1 MRRLLLG
8 LLFVILN
15 LSFSYAQCVAKW
27 ITADDSLVNKPNT
40 WIEFRKDFTL
50 KKKPKKAEARIAADT
65 KYWLWVNG
73 ELAVFEGG
81 LKRGPNRTDSYY
93 DVVDLA
99 PWLKK
104 GINDVRLLLWHFGK
118 PGFSHVNSGRA
129 GVIVDAPGIGLV
141 SDKSWQSQRLK
152 AYQTCGKP
160 LANYRLPE
168 SNIRYEAPLSPPEGG
183 TMASSIEIGL
193 WGDAPWS
200 KLIERPIPQ
209 WKDYGVKQLT
219 QIDTTIVSPSGD
231 DKGASVVL
239 SARLPYNMQMTPV
252 IDLTDSNEGTTIRI
266 ETDHVRGGS
275 QDCIRAEYIT
285 KKGRQQYESLGWMNG
300 DVLRIIYPKTAN
312 ITIHNVS
319 YRETGYD
326 CDFEGSYAC
335 SDSIVNRFW
344 QKAMRTLYVNMR
356 DNYFDCPDRERA
368 QWWGDVTILMGQSF
382 YQLSPRANA
391 LMRKAIRELVSWQK
405 PDGTLFSPIP
415 AENWDKELPAQMLTA
430 ISTYGFWY
438 YYMHTGD
445 RETMAYAYPAMKRYL
460 ALWTL
465 DEDGLT
471 QYRRGGWPWGDWGTD
486 VDMRLVLAAWHY
498 MALQSAI
505 NVAELTGH
513 EEDVADYK
521 RQMKSIYNAF
531 NNCWIAPL
539 SSPHGGK
546 TDASTNH
553 PPMGGQE
560 RGFYRHPSYQ
570 GATDDRVQALAIVSG
585 LADSTKYES
594 IFNVIKT
601 QEFASPYMEKYVYE
615 ALMKTGHGDYA
626 LKRFKK
632 RFGPMIADTLHTTL
646 YEGWRE
652 GGYGGGS
659 TNHAWSGGMLTDIC
673 EQVIGLRPTDPGWQ
687 TFEVAPRPI
696 IPEVAIT
703 VPTVRGNISVSYT
716 EGEDFTMSLTIP
728 NGTTAYVKLPRT
740 DFKYLLLNGKPVNFE
755 KLSSLGKGT
764 YQIVAKQ

>member
-1 MRRLLLG
+1 MMRILATFYLLS
-8 LLFVILN
+8 V
-15 LSFSYAQCVAKW
+15 YMMATAQSVAQW
-27 ITADDSLVNKPNT
+27 ITADDSLANKPNT
-40 WIEFRKDFTL
+40 WIEFRKDFSL
-50 KKKPKKAEARIAADT
+50 KKRPKKAEARIAADT

-104 GINDVRLLLWHFGK
+104 GSNDVRLLLWHFGK
-118 PGFSHVNSGRA
+118 PGFSHMNSGKA
-129 GVIVDAPGIGLV
+129 GVIFDAAGIGLV
-141 SDKSWQSQRLK
+141 SDKSWQSQRLT
-152 AYQTCGKP
+152 AYQTCDKP
-160 LANYRLPE
+160 YANYRLPE
-168 SNIRYEAPLSPPEGG
+168 SNIRYDARLSNSKSNYSPHLQGG
-183 TMASSIEIGL
+183 AGGGSLVIGS
-193 WGDAPWS
+193 WGDNPWGQ
-200 KLIERPIPQ
+200 LVERPIPQ
-209 WKDYGVKQLT
+209 WRDYGVKSVAFEKT
-219 QIDTTIVSPSGD
+219 EDG
-231 DKGASVVL
+231 KGNIVL
-239 SARLPYNMQMTPV
+239 SARLPYNMQLTPV
-252 IDLTDSNEGTTIRI
+252 IDLTDGNEGTTIRL

-275 QDCIRAEYIT
+275 QDCVRAEYIT

-300 DVLRIIYPKTAN
+300 DVLRIIYPKKAN
-312 ITIHNVS
+312 ITINDIS

-326 CDFEGSYAC
+326 CDFEGSFTC
-335 SDSIVNRFW
+335 SDSVVNRFW

-382 YQLSPRANA
+382 YQLSPRANM
-391 LMRKAIRELVSWQK
+391 LMRKAIRELVDWQR
-405 PDGTLFSPIP
+405 PDSVLFSPIP
-415 AENWDKELPAQMLTA
+415 AQNWNRELPAQMLTA

-445 RETMAYAYPAMKRYL
+445 RETMEYAYPAMKRYL

-465 DEDGLT
+465 DGDGLT
-471 QYRRGGWPWGDWGTD
+471 LYRKGDWEWGDWGNNI
-486 VDMRLVLAAWHY
+486 DMRLLMAAWHY

-505 NVAELTGH
+505 NVAKLTGH
-513 EEDVADYK
+513 ANDVADYK
-521 RQMKSIYNAF
+521 QQMESIYRAF
-531 NNCWIAPL
+531 NRCWNGYA
-539 SSPHGGK
+539 
-546 TDASTNH
+546 
-553 PPMGGQE
+553 
-560 RGFYRHPSYQ
+560 YRHPSYQ

-594 IFNVIKT
+594 IFNIIKT

-615 ALMKTGHGDYA
+615 ALMRTDHGDYA
-626 LKRFKK
+626 LERFKK

-673 EQVIGLRPTDPGWQ
+673 EQVIGLRPTSPGWQ

-696 IPEVAIT
+696 IPEATIT
-703 VPTVRGNISVSYT
+703 VPTVRNKISVAYT
-716 EGEDFTMSLTIP
+716 AGKDFTMTLTVP
-728 NGTTAYVKLPRT
+728 AGTTARVTLPRSNYT
-740 DFKYLLLNGKPVNFE
+740 AILLNDKPVSTD
-755 KLSSLGKGT
+755 KLSALGKGT
-764 YQIVAKQ
+764 YQIVAK